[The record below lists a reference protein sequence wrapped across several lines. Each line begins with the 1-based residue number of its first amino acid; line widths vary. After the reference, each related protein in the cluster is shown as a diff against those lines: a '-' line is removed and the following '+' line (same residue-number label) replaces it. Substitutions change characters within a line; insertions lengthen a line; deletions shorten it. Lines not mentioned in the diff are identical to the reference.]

1 MAKNA
6 DIRFSDR
13 VLLKCNVQP
22 FHGPQDNGLLYTA
35 GISPVRGVMDRRWFI
50 SGLPLPRRLQASRR
64 TTPGHRPQ
72 ESRFEANIRARA
84 VTL

>member
-35 GISPVRGVMDRRWFI
+35 GISPVRGGMDRRGFI
-50 SGLPLPRRLQASRR
+50 SGLAVAAALAGFAPDNA
-64 TTPGHRPQ
+64 GPQ
-72 ESRFEANIRARA
+72 TARKP
-84 VTL
+84 V